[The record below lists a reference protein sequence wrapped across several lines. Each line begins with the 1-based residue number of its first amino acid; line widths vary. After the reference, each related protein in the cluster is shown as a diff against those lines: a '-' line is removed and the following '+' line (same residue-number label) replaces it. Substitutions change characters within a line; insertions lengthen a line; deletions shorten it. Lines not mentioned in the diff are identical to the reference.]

1 MAQTRQ
7 QLLALCLGCTD
18 CIGVY
23 GYDDFL
29 YCKSEKG
36 NLIYYTGRYWYQ
48 SSYPMENFLSISS
61 KTKFNTTEELEMWMR
76 RRMWELG

>member
-1 MAQTRQ
+1 MPQTRQ

-29 YCKSEKG
+29 YCKKEIS
-36 NLIYYTGRYWYQ
+36 YTTQVDTGINQAIQWRI
-48 SSYPMENFLSISS
+48 F
-61 KTKFNTTEELEMWMR
+61 
-76 RRMWELG
+76 